1 MNNDEILKL
10 CLDLVQSE
18 NEEEVIRLLK
28 KVGYWNDSSTWQYYG
43 NNENNFSQ
51 IGNQQ
56 SSADAALVEKIINS
70 VDAVLMREC
79 LKRQIKPESK
89 IAPQSL
95 EKALVDFFGIFQ
107 GKLTNI
113 DAKQRTEL
121 SRNIALVA
129 TGEKSNPSYSI
140 IDKGEGQTPNKFI
153 DTLLS
158 LNRSNKL
165 RIPFVQGKFNMGATG
180 SLQFCGKNNIQLIL
194 SKRNPEISKYEGD
207 DSSRNLWGFTIIRR
221 ADPELGMRSST
232 FKYLAPEGNILRF
245 QSDSLPIAP
254 KQYPEPY
261 GAPFQAGTYIKLYE
275 YQLKGLRAPV
285 KFDLYY
291 RLSLLL
297 PNIALPMIL
306 YERRKGYTAQ
316 SYYIV
321 MSGLSVRLDEDKKD
335 NLEDGFPSSSEI
347 QINGEAMKVLIY
359 AFKKDQ
365 IEKYSPKERVIF
377 TVNGQAHGTFSKTFL
392 ERKNV
397 GMGYL
402 KDSILVLVDCSNLK
416 GRTKE
421 DLFMNS
427 RDRLRE
433 GDLKYEIEKE
443 LQDIIKNH
451 EGLRALRERRR
462 REEIETALQDSKPLA
477 DVLNKIINK
486 SPTLTKLFIQGIRI
500 KNPFNLINTG
510 TQKKFIGKRYP
521 TFFKLSK
528 KYDDKQP
535 KTCHSNKKFR
545 VQFET
550 DVENDYFI
558 RDIDPGIFQIM
569 HDSNHIES
577 YSLNL
582 WNGLATLTVSLPENA
597 KIGDLFDY
605 KVNIEDRTQD
615 PFINELKVKVIE
627 PDNKHPGNKGG
638 RKKPRG
644 NDDDDERKD
653 LSGFNVPN
661 MIECRKFDKQY
672 KFAEDEEGALKV
684 VDSGST
690 GYDFFINMDNV
701 FLRTEIKGLTNIE
714 PKLLE
719 ARFKYSM
726 VLLGL
731 SLLDLNQK
739 NNKNSKNLENK
750 NDEEGSIYEKIS
762 LFAKAASSVVLP
774 MISNLG
780 ELEIEE

>member
-1 MNNDEILKL
+1 MNNDESLKL

-18 NEEEVIRLLK
+18 KEEDVIDLLK
-28 KVGYWNDSSTWQYYG
+28 KIGYWDDSTVWNYYG

-79 LKRQIKPESK
+79 LKRQIKPDSEK
-89 IAPQSL
+89 APQSL
-95 EKALVDFFGIFQ
+95 EKVLTDFFGIFQ

-113 DAKQRTEL
+113 DAKQRTDL

-129 TGEKSNPSYSI
+129 TGEKSNPNYSI
-140 IDKGEGQTPNKFI
+140 IDKGEGQSPNRFT

-158 LNRSNKL
+158 LNKSNKL

-180 SLQFCGKNNIQLIL
+180 SLQFCGKNNLQLIL
-194 SKRNPEISKYEGD
+194 SKRNPEVSKYETSD
-207 DSSRNLWGFTIIRR
+207 ESREYWGFTIIRR
-221 ADPELGMRSST
+221 VDPEMGMRSST
-232 FKYLAPEGNILRF
+232 FKYLAPGGDILKF
-245 QSDSLPIAP
+245 KSDTLPIAP

-261 GAPFQAGTYIKLYE
+261 GAPFNAGTYIKLYE

-335 NLEDGFPSSSEI
+335 NLEEGFPSSSEI
-347 QINGEAMKVLIY
+347 QINGESMKVLIY

-365 IEKYSPKERVIF
+365 IEKYSPKDRVIF
-377 TVNGQAHGTFSKTFL
+377 TVNGQAHGTLSKTFL

-427 RDRLRE
+427 RDRLRDS
-433 GDLKYEIEKE
+433 DLKFEIEKNLE
-443 LQDIIKNH
+443 DIIKNH

-462 REEIETALQDSKPLA
+462 REEIELDLQDSKPLVE
-477 DVLNKIINK
+477 VLNKIIKK
-486 SPTLTKLFIQGIRI
+486 SPTLTKLFIQGIVL
-500 KNPFNLINTG
+500 KNPFKLKDAG
-510 TQKKFIGKRYP
+510 KQKKFIGKRYP
-521 TFFKLSK
+521 TFFKLTK
-528 KYDDKQP
+528 TYDELHP
-535 KTCHSNKKFR
+535 KTCHLNKKYR
-545 VQFET
+545 IQFET

-558 RDIDPGIFQIM
+558 RDIDPGFFEIT
-569 HDSNHIES
+569 HNNKNIEDFS
-577 YSLNL
+577 CNL
-582 WNGLATLTVSLPENA
+582 WNGLATLTVRLPEYVR
-597 KIGDLFDY
+597 IGNLLDY
-605 KVNIEDRTQD
+605 KIIVKDRTQD

-627 PDNKHPGNKGG
+627 PDSNFDGNNGK
-638 RKKPRG
+638 RKEPRG
-644 NDDDDERKD
+644 NEDDEDRKD
-653 LSGFNVPN
+653 QAGFNIPN
-661 MIECRKFDKQY
+661 IKECHKTDEKY
-672 KFAEDEEGALKV
+672 KFSENEEGALIV

-690 GYDFFINMDNV
+690 GYDFFINMDNI

-731 SLLDLNQK
+731 SLLNLNKK
-739 NNKNSKNLENK
+739 NNNDNKNLEND
-750 NDEEGSIYEKIS
+750 DEENIYEKIA
-762 LFAKAASSVVLP
+762 LFTKAASSVVLP
-774 MISNLG
+774 MIANLG
-780 ELEIEE
+780 ELNIEE